1 VHKAYIYLQEQPHIL
16 SLQVSAVFFVSL
28 KTRKNEKMK
37 KNLLI
42 VSLLLS
48 GAAAAQF
55 TQTNEPA
62 LNASQAMFELEETA
76 DPYATFTGVGQTWD
90 YSSYFGIDNSPRTF
104 SVIDPATTPQAATFT
119 SSTKA
124 IQIEGFI
131 TTFISSDASTRIS
144 QGFAYV
150 DGTDTTVV
158 DLSSNTELLMN
169 YPMDVTNS
177 LVDTYGGTVNT
188 TLVATPFACTGNDV
202 ATVDGSGTL
211 ILNAATTLSNVLR
224 YHLVDTATATIPI
237 IGQVQIVRNQYEYY
251 QLGSNQEMPVF
262 IYASLGIAIGGG
274 APTYTTVVLSEVAP
288 DGYLSIN
295 TNELSTVTV
304 YPNPATDVI
313 SVNGLTSNATLTL
326 IDAQGKTITTQSVE
340 AGVASMDIAHV
351 TAGVYFLNITS
362 NNETS
367 VQRVVIR

>member
-1 VHKAYIYLQEQPHIL
+1 
-16 SLQVSAVFFVSL
+16 VSAVFFVSL

-37 KNLLI
+37 RNLLI
-42 VSLLLS
+42 ASLLMS

-55 TQTNEPA
+55 TQTNEPSIGG
-62 LNASQAMFELEETA
+62 SQVMYELEETA
-76 DPYATFTGVGQTWD
+76 DPYATFTGAGQTWN

-104 SVIDPATTPQAATFT
+104 SVIDPATTPQATTFT

-124 IQIEGFI
+124 IMIEGFI
-131 TTFISSDASTRIS
+131 TTFISSDANTRVS

-169 YPMDVTNS
+169 YPMALTNS
-177 LVDTYGGTVNT
+177 LVDVYGGTVNT
-188 TLVATPFACTGNDV
+188 TLVATPVACTGNDI
-202 ATVDGSGTL
+202 ASVDGSGTL
-211 ILNAATTLSNVLR
+211 VLNAATTLTNVLR
-224 YHLVDTATATIPI
+224 YHLIDTATATIPI
-237 IGQVQIVRNQYEYY
+237 IGEVQIVRDQYEYY
-251 QLGSNQEMPVF
+251 KLGSNAEMPVF
-262 IYASLGIAIGGG
+262 IHASLGIAIGGG
-274 APTYTTVVLSEVAP
+274 APTFTTVVLNSVAP
-288 DGYLSIN
+288 DGYLSIEN
-295 TNELSTVTV
+295 NELSNVTV

-326 IDAQGKTITTQSVE
+326 IDAQGKTISAKAVE
-340 AGVASMDIAHV
+340 AGVASMNIENV
-351 TAGVYFLNITS
+351 TAGVYFLHITS